1 MACQILTVCMRC
13 NIPCQHSFHLCLG
26 NTRQK
31 RSPFGK
37 LHSLTILSHR
47 GHGISRALHSNTI
60 HIPIQTLMA
69 CQIVPHRLI
78 QRLSLLLS
86 QIRCQLTTHINSL
99 NLIIEHLHTPRTRN
113 LLAFVLCS
121 QSNSLGIRHNS
132 THQTA
137 TATSCNITVAQS
149 RHTAS
154 SIHTTVYLYRL
165 IICIPRQRS
174 TTYHNLLTIRQYKVS
189 CYILS
194 TIKGVTPYLPCS
206 LQLHSTLGHSVSKVT
221 FKHIDST
228 CISRNTA
235 CQCLL
240 SSFCPAHLVC
250 YRLCKSLLSCLCP
263 AHLVCYRLCESLF
276 CCLCPAHLISDRF
289 TQLIIFLGRS
299 VYLCCQITANSI
311 LSTFCSSNLIR
322 DCCSIGRNIICQC
335 LFRTFCPV
343 CFGCYRLIDTIDY
356 TT

>member
-1 MACQILTVCMRC
+1 
-13 NIPCQHSFHLCLG
+13 
-26 NTRQK
+26 
-31 RSPFGK
+31 
-37 LHSLTILSHR
+37 
-47 GHGISRALHSNTI
+47 
-60 HIPIQTLMA
+60 MA

-113 LLAFVLCS
+113 LFTFVLCS
-121 QSNSLGIRHNS
+121 QSNSLGIRHDS
-132 THQTA
+132 PHQTT
-137 TATSCNITVAQS
+137 TATSCSVAVAQS

-154 SIHTTVYLYRL
+154 SIYIAIYLYGI

-206 LQLHSTLGHSVSKVT
+206 LQLHSTLSYSVSKVT

-240 SSFCPAHLVC
+240 SS
-250 YRLCKSLLSCLCP
+250 
-263 AHLVCYRLCESLF
+263 
-276 CCLCPAHLISDRF
+276 LCPAHLISDRF
-289 TQLIIFLGRS
+289 TKRPL
-299 VYLCCQITANSI
+299 
-311 LSTFCSSNLIR
+311 FC
-322 DCCSIGRNIICQC
+322 
-335 LFRTFCPV
+335 FCPV
-343 CFGCYRLIDTIDY
+343 CFSCNRLIDSIDY

>member
-113 LLAFVLCS
+113 LFTFVLCS
-121 QSNSLGIRHNS
+121 QSNSLGIRHDS
-132 THQTA
+132 PHQTT
-137 TATSCNITVAQS
+137 TATSCSVAVAQS

-154 SIHTTVYLYRL
+154 SIYIAIYLYGI
-165 IICIPRQRS
+165 IICIPRQ
-174 TTYHNLLTIRQYKVS
+174 
-189 CYILS
+189 
-194 TIKGVTPYLPCS
+194 
-206 LQLHSTLGHSVSKVT
+206 
-221 FKHIDST
+221 
-228 CISRNTA
+228 
-235 CQCLL
+235 
-240 SSFCPAHLVC
+240 
-250 YRLCKSLLSCLCP
+250 
-263 AHLVCYRLCESLF
+263 
-276 CCLCPAHLISDRF
+276 
-289 TQLIIFLGRS
+289 
-299 VYLCCQITANSI
+299 
-311 LSTFCSSNLIR
+311 
-322 DCCSIGRNIICQC
+322 
-335 LFRTFCPV
+335 
-343 CFGCYRLIDTIDY
+343 
-356 TT
+356 